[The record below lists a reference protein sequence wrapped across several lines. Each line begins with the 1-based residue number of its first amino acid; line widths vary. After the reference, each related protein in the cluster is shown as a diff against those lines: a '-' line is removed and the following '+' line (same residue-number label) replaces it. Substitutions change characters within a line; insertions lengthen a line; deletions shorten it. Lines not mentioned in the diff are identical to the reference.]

1 MQTQT
6 CPQCG
11 KQTEGVN
18 HNNRGLRCTFCF
30 ARLIEPGQGE
40 NVTAAAQIAGE
51 REPVATGPEYS
62 PSAKKEKEVKP
73 EVTTTATT
81 STEYNKGK
89 RS

>member
-6 CPQCG
+6 CPACG

-30 ARLIEPGQGE
+30 GRLIEPGQGE

-51 REPVATGPEYS
+51 REPSTGPEYS
-62 PSAKKEKEVKP
+62 APAKKEAEP
-73 EVTTTATT
+73 EIDF
-81 STEYNKGK
+81 SNKGRRGQMSGNK
-89 RS
+89 